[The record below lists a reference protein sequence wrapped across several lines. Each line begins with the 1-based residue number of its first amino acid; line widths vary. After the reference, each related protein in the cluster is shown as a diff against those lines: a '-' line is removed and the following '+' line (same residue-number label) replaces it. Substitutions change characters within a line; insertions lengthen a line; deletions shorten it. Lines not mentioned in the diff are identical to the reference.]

1 MEISTIAD
9 ILGIFGGAVLILGG
23 LWRFARYLRRR
34 IAEIRRASEQGR
46 ALARELASRATN
58 PERRADIHA
67 YLALRAIEFE
77 GEHTRE
83 AVYMSAM
90 GVVAIGLTM
99 ASLQIVRNSG
109 LPWSDPWVIALMAT
123 LAGLYAMVGLLLFYG
138 RELRQLRGGWQQGAM
153 DAMNAKID
161 KHLLD

>member
-1 MEISTIAD
+1 M
-9 ILGIFGGAVLILGG
+9 
-23 LWRFARYLRRR
+23 
-34 IAEIRRASEQGR
+34 
-46 ALARELASRATN
+46 
-58 PERRADIHA
+58 
-67 YLALRAIEFE
+67 RAIEFE

-83 AVYMSAM
+83 AVYTSAM

-123 LAGLYAMVGLLLFYG
+123 LAGLYAMMALLLFYG
-138 RELRQLRGGWQQGAM
+138 RELRQLRDGWQQGAM

-161 KHLLD
+161 KHLSD

>member
-9 ILGIFGGAVLILGG
+9 ILGIFGGMVLIGG
-23 LWRFARYLRRR
+23 SLWRFARYLRRR

-83 AVYMSAM
+83 AVYTSAM

-109 LPWSDPWVIALMAT
+109 LPWSDPWVIVLMAS
-123 LAGLYAMVGLLLFYG
+123 LAVLYAMMALLLFYG
-138 RELRQLRGGWQQGAM
+138 RQLRQLRNGWQQGAM

-161 KHLLD
+161 KHLAD

>member
-1 MEISTIAD
+1 MEISTIAN
-9 ILGIFGGAVLILGG
+9 ILGIFGGVVLIGSG
-23 LWRFARYLRRR
+23 LWRFARYLRQR

-83 AVYMSAM
+83 AVYMSAI
-90 GVVAIGLTM
+90 GVVVIGLTM
-99 ASLQIVRNSG
+99 VSLQTVRSSG

-123 LAGLYAMVGLLLFYG
+123 LAGLYAMVGVLLFYG
-138 RELRQLRGGWQQGAM
+138 RVLRQLRGGWQQGAM
-153 DAMNAKID
+153 DAMNAKIG
-161 KHLLD
+161 KHLAD